1 MPKDYARQV
10 DEKLR
15 IAITPELD
23 LTSATSLDPGT
34 GTVSGGEVTGASVDA
49 DMHTMRHQGVSIAG
63 PQNWTPSEDVDPEAR
78 QGDLIHTGETGSLS
92 WNSDWRFG
100 SRGATGAVAEDPT
113 LIGSLHMIEQMGSG
127 NLWTAP
133 VAISSSAVTASNA
146 AGVNT
151 LVGAAGDFDD
161 LVGNSSIT
169 GQPIVPCP
177 MRLIRAGATA
187 IDDLVTVLSIS
198 GALAAVQTLVIGS
211 GDASGGGDLSD
222 GQPGVDVGAVAAGD
236 LVTLDHDGVLKTGNA
251 DQWALG
257 ERALESISE
266 FRVSLG
272 NLVSAMGWTVVKGS
286 APSVSIT
293 MAALKVRNPVVTSG
307 SGTVYDGVLY
317 PPFEAGDKFIRYAID
332 GVYGNGLASDA
343 TTGFKPRMNDWS
355 LAPEVNPVDALG
367 ANGLAAQLGDK
378 RLWSGTTE
386 LFATNAARAITTK
399 VLTAVQVSYFFAV
412 QQTDA
417 KAATPTTHM
426 EALWFPCIS
435 FNDASAVSGKVG
447 ATSYPWLAGV
457 HPTLKL
463 EFAKARF
470 ANTTALS

>member
-1 MPKDYARQV
+1 MAKDYARQV

-23 LTSATSLDPGT
+23 LTSAAALDPAT
-34 GTVSGGEVTGASVDA
+34 GTVSGGEVTGASTDA

-63 PQNWTPSEDVDPEAR
+63 PQNWAASEDIDPDAR
-78 QGDLIHTGETGSLS
+78 QSDMIHTGETGSLS
-92 WNSDWRFG
+92 WACDWRFG
-100 SRGATGAVAEDPT
+100 SRGAVGATAEDPA
-113 LIGSLHMIEQMGSG
+113 LVGSLHMIEQMASG
-127 NLWTAP
+127 NRWTDP

-161 LVGNSSIT
+161 LVGNSAIT

-222 GQPGVDVGAVAAGD
+222 GHPGVDVGAVAAGD
-236 LVTLDHDGVLKTGNA
+236 LVTLEHDGVLKTNNA

-257 ERALESISE
+257 ERAVETIVE
-266 FRVSLG
+266 FRAAYG
-272 NLVSAMGWTVVKGS
+272 NLVSSIGWTVTKGS
-286 APSVSIT
+286 APQVSIT
-293 MAALKVRNPVVTSG
+293 MSARNVRNPLATSG
-307 SGTVYDGVLY
+307 SGTVYEGVKF

-332 GVYGNGLASDA
+332 GVEGMGLASDG
-343 TTGFKPRMNDWS
+343 TTGFRPRQNDFS
-355 LAPEVNPVDALG
+355 LAPEVDPVDGLGQNAL
-367 ANGLAAQLGDK
+367 LAQLGNK
-378 RLWSGTTE
+378 RIWTGTTE
-386 LFATNAARAITTK
+386 LFATNAARAIVTQA
-399 VLTAVQVSYFFAV
+399 LTAVQVDYFFAV

-417 KAATPTTHM
+417 KAATAVTHM
-426 EALWFPCIS
+426 EAIWFPCIS
-435 FNDASAVSGKVG
+435 FTDASAAQAKVG
-447 ATSYPWLAGV
+447 ATSFPWSAGV

-470 ANTTALS
+470 ATTTAL